1 MKIVVTGASG
11 LVGSNL
17 AKKLA
22 KQGHEVLCPVRR
34 ELSIDGCRT
43 IIEPFNGDGIL
54 SGLNEKYDV
63 FINNIGHIS
72 EHLSYEQL
80 KPQTSTCRKNWLR
93 QPNTLESKGMFR

>member
-80 KPQTSTCRKNWLR
+80 KPVNVDLQEKLVEAAKH
-93 QPNTLESKGMFR
+93 LESKGMFR